1 LSRKISR
8 DPRII
13 GAGIVGLAS
22 LTVYTITV
30 APTVAFW
37 DAGEFIAAANSLG
50 ITHPP
55 GAPTFALLGHLFC
68 LIPTPF
74 GAAAEVNFVSVLAST
89 ATALLL
95 YGIIL
100 EILNLW
106 KEGREQWEG
115 YSPLVQAIAAAT
127 GALAYAFSHSAWFN
141 AVEAEVYALSI
152 MVTAL
157 CMWLALR
164 HIRGAGDQKRASLL
178 LLIAYVLG
186 VGTGNHML
194 ALLTV
199 PSIAILLLYIDRS
212 IWYLDRPVLTLWNF
226 LVAAL
231 LLSVV
236 LVVSAGILEA
246 LFSIPIILIVLWLLD
261 HPENRRF
268 NFWVT
273 SLVLFIVGYS
283 LYYMLFIRSGLNP
296 PVDINNPENWQ
307 NFWQVLQRRQYGSE
321 SVLLT
326 MLNRNADFWS
336 YQLNEQ
342 FLRYFQSEFLLPFYL
357 IAGFGAVVNLQYDKR
372 TFFANAVLWLIM
384 GLGLV
389 VYLNMPDPQPRT
401 REYIFIGCYFAT
413 AIWIGAGMAAL
424 GGYIKEYLQ
433 KGSEESPG
441 EPGEGRGL
449 SMALRTSALII
460 GFLGVLLVGIQTFN
474 NFDRHDRSGDYLSWD
489 YGYNILQTC
498 QPDAILF
505 TNGDNDTYPL
515 WYLQVVEGIR
525 RDVSVINLSI
535 LNLSWYIKELRD
547 REPKVPI
554 ILTDLDIDRA
564 IPAAVPQDTSF
575 NIAGIDWN
583 VPGRTWIR
591 VQDQM
596 VAHIIN
602 ANNWQRPVYIAITVP
617 PENQAWF
624 TEYMELEGF
633 ASRVRPGARRVNID
647 AIVHNLKQ
655 VLQYRGVADPRIY
668 KDENATTLLHN
679 YRVIFQEAANA
690 LFVGGNIED
699 AYELLELGHEK
710 VDFSA
715 PDYRIYH
722 AIVTQ
727 THGDTARAQEMLE
740 GILDKEF
747 QAPGNVFRA
756 YFALMYSYASTGK
769 FAEAARVVEGLLQ
782 IVPGDAELRNWLETL
797 RRGVMPDG
805 LRRLALDFLPHN

>member
-1 LSRKISR
+1 MSRKISR
-8 DPRII
+8 DPRIV

-37 DAGEFIAAANSLG
+37 DAGEFIAAAYSLG

-68 LIPTPF
+68 LLPTPF
-74 GAAAEVNFVSVLAST
+74 GAAAEVNFISVLTST

-100 EILNLW
+100 EILHLW
-106 KEGREQWEG
+106 EEGREKWEG
-115 YSPLVQAIAAAT
+115 CSPLVQAIAAAT

-164 HIRGAGDQKRASLL
+164 YIRGAGDQKRASLL

-199 PSIAILLLYIDRS
+199 PSIAILLLYLDRS
-212 IWYLDRPVLTLWNF
+212 IWYLDRPILTLWNF

-231 LLSVV
+231 LLTVV

-246 LFSIPIILIVLWLLD
+246 LFGIPIILIVLWLLD
-261 HPENRRF
+261 QPENRRF
-268 NFWVT
+268 SFWVT
-273 SLVLFIVGYS
+273 ALVLFIVGYS

-307 NFWQVLQRRQYGSE
+307 NFWQVLQRQQYGSE
-321 SVLLT
+321 SILLAIFD
-326 MLNRNADFWS
+326 RNADFWS

-342 FLRYFQSEFLLPFYL
+342 FWRYFRSEFLLPFYL
-357 IAGFGAVVNLQYDKR
+357 IALFGAVVNLLYDKR
-372 TFFANAVLWLIM
+372 TFFANFVLWLIM

-413 AIWIGAGMAAL
+413 AIWIGTGMAAL
-424 GGYIKEYLQ
+424 GGYIREFL
-433 KGSEESPG
+433 PT
-441 EPGEGRGL
+441 
-449 SMALRTSALII
+449 LRTSALII
-460 GFLGVLLVGIQTFN
+460 GILGVLLVGIQTFE
-474 NFDRHDRSGDYLSWD
+474 NFDSHDRSGDYLSWD

-547 REPKVPI
+547 REPQVPI
-554 ILTDLDIDRA
+554 VLRDLDIDRA
-564 IPAAVPQDTSF
+564 IPAVVPQDTSF
-575 NIAGIDWN
+575 NIAGISWN
-583 VPGRTWIR
+583 VPGSTWIR

-602 ANNWQRPVYIAITVP
+602 ANNWQRPIYFAITVP
-617 PENQAWF
+617 PGNQAWF

-633 ASRVRPGARRVNID
+633 ASQVRPEARRVNLD
-647 AIVHNLKQ
+647 VAVHNLKQ
-655 VLQYRGVADPRIY
+655 VFQYRGVADPRIY
-668 KDENATTLLHN
+668 KDDNATTLLHN
-679 YRVIFQEAANA
+679 YRVVFQEAANA
-690 LFVGGNIED
+690 LFVGGNIKD

-710 VDFSA
+710 VDLSG
-715 PDYRIYH
+715 PDWRIYH

-727 THGDTARAQEMLE
+727 TYGDTARAQEMFE
-740 GILDKEF
+740 EILDKEF
-747 QAPGNVFRA
+747 QVPGNMFRA
-756 YFALMYSYASTGK
+756 YFALTYSYASTGK
-769 FAEAARVVEGLLQ
+769 FDEAARVAEGLLQ
-782 IVPGDAELRNWLETL
+782 IVPGDAELRGWLDTL
-797 RRGVMPDG
+797 RRGGMPDG